1 MPKKICKPRNG
12 RKIGRSVV
20 EAEYEKWKRRIAEGC
35 VIKPKEE
42 PKPTNWWERVGQ
54 LDELVPCAICGK
66 RVDPDTAVASGY
78 NGDLCCSEHFSKDVV
93 EVKSA
98 FIRGFEACQEHKQT
112 ISDLQDRLALAENRV
127 ENLTRSLKNA
137 KRKIREK
144 AAKLEACRE
153 QIGAMDAP
161 SSLNV
166 CDVKLLGRLL
176 RHEGNTSGFY
186 HNPIALKSLLRKG
199 LISDAGGAGEYV
211 VNPAERMCLACSA
224 MQRVRPMPAPHAR
237 WHRSHPLHRRTS

>member
-12 RKIGRSVV
+12 RGKVLVVWGGNRCGKTALFERLQKAFELERVHGRKIGRSVV
-20 EAEYEKWKRRIAEGC
+20 EKWKRRMAEGC

-66 RVDPDTAVASGY
+66 RIDPDTAVASGY

-93 EVKSA
+93 EV
-98 FIRGFEACQEHKQT
+98 EQQT
-112 ISDLQDRLALAENRV
+112 ESVDLQDRLALAENRV

-137 KRKIREK
+137 KRKTREK

-153 QIGAMDAP
+153 QI
-161 SSLNV
+161 N
-166 CDVKLLGRLL
+166 
-176 RHEGNTSGFY
+176 
-186 HNPIALKSLLRKG
+186 AL
-199 LISDAGGAGEYV
+199 
-211 VNPAERMCLACSA
+211 
-224 MQRVRPMPAPHAR
+224 
-237 WHRSHPLHRRTS
+237 